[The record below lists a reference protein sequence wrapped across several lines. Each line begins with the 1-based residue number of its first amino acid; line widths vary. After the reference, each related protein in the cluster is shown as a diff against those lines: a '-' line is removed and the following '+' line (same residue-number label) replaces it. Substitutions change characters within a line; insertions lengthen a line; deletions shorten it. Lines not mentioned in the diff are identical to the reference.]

1 MSSSSSRPA
10 PAVRSLADDVR
21 GRTDAQ
27 LRTLVRRR
35 PDLARPA
42 PSDLTSLAARAST
55 RASVQRT
62 LDGLDRGHL
71 QVLETLV
78 VSGDPVDLASAARL
92 LGRSARSVDSFVR
105 ALWDRALLW
114 RNSDGQHVVR
124 AVSEVLG
131 PHPAGLGPAIGDLRS
146 SSPEWST
153 SGEALDAVIAAAPP
167 DARSILDML
176 TWGPPIGTLS
186 PQGSMAAAGAWLLSH
201 QLIIALT
208 GEHVALPR
216 EVALRLRGGRLHRE
230 SALTA
235 PQLNIVGHDQLSVD
249 AAAGGQASELLNLVD
264 ELAADWGPR
273 PPRVL
278 RAGGLSVRDFRRLA
292 TVLDADPGHAA
303 FVAETAYVA
312 GLLADDGSLEPVWAP
327 TPGYDEWQQR
337 PSAQRWVR
345 LGRGWL
351 ASGRAPHLVGT
362 APGGGGSPVNA
373 LSGEVV
379 YPPMRQLR
387 GDILAE
393 LSSLPEGQ
401 APDLNSLADRI
412 RWRRPMRRGEIIE
425 AVTAAVLREAEW
437 LGITGRGAL
446 STAGRLLLEVSAG
459 PLADTSVAEEA
470 ISTHLPSPVEHVL
483 LQADLTAVA
492 PGRLEGSLAQFMRLV
507 ADVESRGGATVY
519 RFSPQSVR
527 RGLDA
532 GWSSAQVLTALQ
544 DASRTPVPQPLE
556 YLVGDVARRHGQT
569 RVGSVSAY
577 IRSDDITVLDTMLAD
592 RGLAALQLRRVAPTV
607 VVSQAHTLVVLEM
620 LRENGF
626 APVAETTEGGVQIP
640 RVAHHRTPAR
650 RASASPG
657 ITSVVDDELTE
668 TLVSALRAGEESSAY
683 ERARAQSQP
692 GPRMLP
698 STEPAVALALLREAS
713 ADSLGIWIGSADSD
727 GRTTR
732 VLFYPRRIEGGR
744 AYGTVEGSEVERA
757 FSIHRITGA
766 AVS

>member
-1 MSSSSSRPA
+1 
-10 PAVRSLADDVR
+10 L
-21 GRTDAQ
+21 
-27 LRTLVRRR
+27 LRRR

-55 RASVQRT
+55 RASVQRA

-71 QVLETLV
+71 QILETLV
-78 VSGDPVDLASAARL
+78 VSGDPVDLARASEL
-92 LGRSARSVDSFVR
+92 LDRSARFLNGFVGE
-105 ALWDRALLW
+105 LWDRALLW
-114 RNSDGQHVVR
+114 RSSEGKHVVR

-131 PHPAGLGPAIGDLRS
+131 PHPAGLGPAITDLRGPTPVWYA
-146 SSPEWST
+146 SP
-153 SGEALDAVIAAAPP
+153 EALDSVIAAAPP
-167 DARSILDML
+167 DARNILDML

-186 PQGSMAAAGAWLLSH
+186 PGGTAAAAGAWLLSH
-201 QLIIALT
+201 QLISALS
-208 GEHVALPR
+208 GDHVALPR
-216 EVALRLRGGRLHRE
+216 EVALRLRGGRLHQKT
-230 SALTA
+230 ALTA
-235 PQLNIVGHDQLSVD
+235 PHLTVFAHEQSSVD
-249 AAAGGQASELLNLVD
+249 DAAGGQASELLGLVD
-264 ELAADWGPR
+264 ELATDWGPR

-278 RAGGLSVRDFRRLA
+278 RAGGLSVRDFKRLA
-292 TVLDADPGHAA
+292 AVLDIDTAHAA
-303 FVAETAYVA
+303 FIVETAYAA
-312 GLLADDGSLEPVWAP
+312 GLLADDASLEPVWAP

-345 LGRGWL
+345 LGRDWL

-362 APGGGGSPVNA
+362 VPAGGGSPINA
-373 LSGEVV
+373 LSGQVV

-387 GDILAE
+387 GDILTE
-393 LSSLPEGQ
+393 LAALPDGQ
-401 APDLNSLADRI
+401 APDLDCLADRI
-412 RWRRPMRRGEIIE
+412 RWRRPMRRAEIIE

-446 STAGRLLLEVSAG
+446 STAGRLLLEATAEDSA
-459 PLADTSVAEEA
+459 AEEE
-470 ISTHLPSPVEHVL
+470 ISSHLPSPVEHVL

-492 PGRLEGSLAQFMRLV
+492 PGRLEGSIAKFMRLV

-519 RFSPQSVR
+519 RFTPESVR
-527 RGLDA
+527 RSLDA
-532 GWSSAQVLTALQ
+532 GWSSAQVLTALA

-577 IRSDDITVLDTMLAD
+577 IRSDDTTVLDTMLAD
-592 RGLAALQLRRVAPTV
+592 RELAALQLKRIAPTV

-626 APVAETTEGGVQIP
+626 VPVAETTEGGVMIRHISQ
-640 RVAHHRTPAR
+640 HRTPAR
-650 RASASPG
+650 RSPAPPTL
-657 ITSVVDDELTE
+657 TSVIDDKVTE
-668 TLVSALRAGEESSAY
+668 TLVSALRAGEESAAY
-683 ERARAQSQP
+683 EQARAKSQP
-692 GPRMLP
+692 GPRLP

-713 ADSLGIWIGSADSD
+713 ADSLGVWIGYADAD

-732 VLFYPRRIEGGR
+732 ILFYPKRIEGGR
-744 AYGTVEGSEVERA
+744 AYGSVEGSNVERA

>member
-1 MSSSSSRPA
+1 
-10 PAVRSLADDVR
+10 
-21 GRTDAQ
+21 
-27 LRTLVRRR
+27 
-35 PDLARPA
+35 
-42 PSDLTSLAARAST
+42 
-55 RASVQRT
+55 
-62 LDGLDRGHL
+62 
-71 QVLETLV
+71 V
-78 VSGDPVDLASAARL
+78 VSGDPVDLAVTAEL
-92 LGRSARSVDSFVR
+92 LGTSTRTLEGFARE
-105 ALWDRALLW
+105 LWDRALLW
-114 RNSDGQHVVR
+114 RSGEGQHVVR

-131 PHPAGLGPAIGDLRS
+131 PHPAGLGPTIADLPGS
-146 SSPEWST
+146 HPEWYGSPK
-153 SGEALDAVIAAAPP
+153 ALDSVIASAPAG
-167 DARSILDML
+167 ARSILDML

-186 PQGSMAAAGAWLLSH
+186 PGGPMADAGAWLSSH
-201 QLIIALT
+201 QLISPLS
-208 GEHVALPR
+208 GDHVALPR
-216 EVALRLRGGRLHRE
+216 EVALRLRGGRIHRE
-230 SALTA
+230 SALIA
-235 PQLNIVGHDQLSVD
+235 PELSVTVHKQSSVD
-249 AAAGGQASELLNLVD
+249 DAAGGQASELLGLVD

-278 RAGGLSVRDFRRLA
+278 RAGGLSVRDFKRLA
-292 TVLDADPGHAA
+292 GVLDVESAHAA
-303 FVAETAYVA
+303 FVVETAYAA

-327 TPGYDEWQQR
+327 TPGYDDWQQK
-337 PSAQRWVR
+337 PSAQRWIR
-345 LGRGWL
+345 LTRDWL
-351 ASGRAPHLVGT
+351 ASGRAPHLVST
-362 APGGGGSPVNA
+362 APPGGGSPINA

-387 GDILAE
+387 GDVLAE
-393 LSSLPEGQ
+393 LAALPEGH
-401 APDLNSLADRI
+401 APDPASLAERI
-412 RWRRPMRRGEIIE
+412 GWRRPMRRAEIIE
-425 AVTAAVLREAEW
+425 AVTSAALREAEW
-437 LGITGRGAL
+437 LGVTGRGAL
-446 STAGRLLLEVSAG
+446 STAGRLLVENTNDLSA
-459 PLADTSVAEEA
+459 AAEA
-470 ISTHLPSPVEHVL
+470 INTHLPSPVEHVL

-527 RGLDA
+527 RALDA

-577 IRSDDITVLDTMLAD
+577 IRSDDTAVLDTMLAD

-626 APVAETTEGGVQIP
+626 SPVAETTEGGVQIP

-650 RASASPG
+650 RSPATPT
-657 ITSVVDDELTE
+657 ITAVVDDELTE
-668 TLVSALRAGEESSAY
+668 TLVSALRAGEESAAY

-692 GPRMLP
+692 GPRLP
-698 STEPAVALALLREAS
+698 STEPAVALALLREAA
-713 ADSLGIWIGSADSD
+713 ADSLGIWIGYADAD

-732 VLFYPRRIEGGR
+732 ILFYPKRIEGGR
-744 AYGTVEGSEVERA
+744 AFGSVQGSNVERA

>member
-1 MSSSSSRPA
+1 VSTSLSRPA
-10 PAVRSLADDVR
+10 TAVRSLADDIR
-21 GRTDAQ
+21 SRSDEQ
-27 LRTLVRRR
+27 LRALVRRR

-55 RASVQRT
+55 RASVQRA

-78 VSGDPVDLASAARL
+78 VSGDPVDLAMTAKL
-92 LGRSARSVDSFVR
+92 LGGSLRSLDEFVR
-105 ALWDRALLW
+105 ELRDRALLW
-114 RNSDGQHVVR
+114 RSADGQHVVR

-131 PHPAGLGPAIGDLRS
+131 PHPAGLGPATAELPGS
-146 SSPEWST
+146 APAWSGSPK
-153 SGEALDAVIAAAPP
+153 ALDDVIASAP
-167 DARSILDML
+167 AGSRNILDML

-186 PQGSMAAAGAWLLSH
+186 PGGPMAAAGAWLLSH
-201 QLIIALT
+201 QLLSALSS
-208 GEHVALPR
+208 EHVVLPR

-230 SALTA
+230 IALTA
-235 PQLNIVGHDQLSVD
+235 PKLKVTTHEQSSVD
-249 AAAGGQASELLNLVD
+249 DAAGGQASGLLGLVD

-273 PPRVL
+273 PPRVM
-278 RAGGLSVRDFRRLA
+278 RAGGLSVRDFKRLA
-292 TVLDADPGHAA
+292 SILDVESAHAA
-303 FVAETAYVA
+303 FVVETAYAA
-312 GLLADDGSLEPVWAP
+312 GLLADDGSVEPVWAP

-337 PSAQRWVR
+337 PSARRWVQ
-345 LGRGWL
+345 LSQDWL

-362 APGGGGSPVNA
+362 VPASGGSPINA

-379 YPPMRQLR
+379 YPPIRQLR
-387 GDILAE
+387 GDVLTELAA
-393 LSSLPEGQ
+393 LPEGQ
-401 APDLNSLADRI
+401 APDLGSLADRL
-412 RWRRPMRRGEIIE
+412 RWRRPMRRAEIIE
-425 AVTAAVLREAEW
+425 TVTAAVLRECEW

-446 STAGRLLLEVSAG
+446 STAGRLLFEAR
-459 PLADTSVAEEA
+459 ADLSVAEEA
-470 ISTHLPSPVEHVL
+470 INTHLPSPVEHVL

-556 YLVGDVARRHGQT
+556 YLVGDIARRHGQT
-569 RVGSVSAY
+569 RVGTVSAY
-577 IRSDDITVLDTMLAD
+577 IRSDDTTVLDTMLAD
-592 RGLAALQLRRVAPTV
+592 RELAALQLRRVAPTV

-650 RASASPG
+650 RSPAAPK
-657 ITSVVDDELTE
+657 ITSVVDDEQTE
-668 TLVSALRAGEESSAY
+668 TLISALRAGEESAAY
-683 ERARAQSQP
+683 EREREQSQP
-692 GPRMLP
+692 GPRLP

-713 ADSLGIWIGSADSD
+713 ADSLGVWIGYADAD
-727 GRTTR
+727 GRTKR
-732 VLFYPRRIEGGR
+732 ILFYPKRIEGGR
-744 AYGTVEGSEVERA
+744 AYGSVEGSNVEHT

>member
-1 MSSSSSRPA
+1 M
-10 PAVRSLADDVR
+10 
-21 GRTDAQ
+21 
-27 LRTLVRRR
+27 
-35 PDLARPA
+35 
-42 PSDLTSLAARAST
+42 
-55 RASVQRT
+55 
-62 LDGLDRGHL
+62 
-71 QVLETLV
+71 
-78 VSGDPVDLASAARL
+78 VSGDPVDLAMTAKL
-92 LGRSARSVDSFVR
+92 LGTSARSLDGFVR
-105 ALWDRALLW
+105 ELWDRALLW
-114 RNSDGQHVVR
+114 RSGDGQHVVR

-131 PHPAGLGPAIGDLRS
+131 PHPAGLGPAIAELPG
-146 SSPEWST
+146 ST
-153 SGEALDAVIAAAPP
+153 PAWCDSAGALDQVIASAPAG
-167 DARSILDML
+167 ARNILDML

-186 PQGSMAAAGAWLLSH
+186 PGGPMAAAGNWLLSH
-201 QLIIALT
+201 QLLSSLSA
-208 GEHVALPR
+208 EHVALPH
-216 EVALRLRGGRLHRE
+216 EVALRLRGGKLHRQTE
-230 SALTA
+230 LSAPKLTVTRHE
-235 PQLNIVGHDQLSVD
+235 QSSVD
-249 AAAGGQASELLNLVD
+249 DAAGGQASELLGLVD

-278 RAGGLSVRDFRRLA
+278 RAGGLSVRDFKRLA
-292 TVLDADPGHAA
+292 SILDVDSAHAA
-303 FVAETAYVA
+303 FVVETAYAA

-327 TPGYDEWQQR
+327 TPGYDDWQQK
-337 PSAQRWVR
+337 PSAHRWVR
-345 LGRGWL
+345 LSQDWL
-351 ASGRAPHLVGT
+351 ASGRAPHLVGSVP
-362 APGGGGSPVNA
+362 AGGGGPVNA

-379 YPPMRQLR
+379 YPPVRQLR
-387 GDILAE
+387 GDVLNELAA
-393 LSSLPEGQ
+393 LPEGQ
-401 APDLNSLADRI
+401 APDLSSLTARL
-412 RWRRPMRRGEIIE
+412 RWRRPMRRAEIIE
-425 AVTAAVLREAEW
+425 AVTAAVLAEAEW

-446 STAGRLLLEVSAG
+446 STAGRLLFEATADPSA
-459 PLADTSVAEEA
+459 AEEA
-470 ISTHLPSPVEHVL
+470 INTHLPSPVEHVL

-556 YLVGDVARRHGQT
+556 YLVGDIARRHGQT

-577 IRSDDITVLDTMLAD
+577 IRSDDTTVLDTMLAD

-640 RVAHHRTPAR
+640 RVAQHRTPAR
-650 RASASPG
+650 RSPAAPT

-668 TLVSALRAGEESSAY
+668 TLISALRAGEESAAY
-683 ERARAQSQP
+683 ERERAQSQP
-692 GPRMLP
+692 GPRLP

-713 ADSLGIWIGSADSD
+713 ADSLGVWIGYADAD
-727 GRTTR
+727 GRTKR
-732 VLFYPRRIEGGR
+732 ILFYPKRIEGGR
-744 AYGTVEGSEVERA
+744 AYGSVEGSNVEHT

>member
-1 MSSSSSRPA
+1 MSTSSSRPA
-10 PAVRSLADDVR
+10 AARSLADDVR
-21 GRTDAQ
+21 SRSDEQ
-27 LRTLVRRR
+27 LRALVRRR

-55 RASVQRT
+55 RASVQRA

-71 QVLETLV
+71 QVLEALV
-78 VSGDPVDLASAARL
+78 VSGDPVDLAVTAKLVGGSVRS
-92 LGRSARSVDSFVR
+92 LGGFVTE
-105 ALWDRALLW
+105 LWDRGLLW
-114 RNSDGQHVVR
+114 HSGDGQHVVR

-131 PHPAGLGPAIGDLRS
+131 PNPAGLGPAIAELPGSTPD
-146 SSPEWST
+146 WSL
-153 SGEALDAVIAAAPP
+153 SCEALDQVIASAPAG
-167 DARSILDML
+167 ARNILDML

-186 PQGSMAAAGAWLLSH
+186 AGGPMVGAGAWLLSH
-201 QLIIALT
+201 QLLSALSS
-208 GEHVALPR
+208 ERVALPR
-216 EVALRLRGGRLHRE
+216 EVALRLRGGKLHQE
-230 SALTA
+230 TALTA
-235 PQLNIVGHDQLSVD
+235 PKLAVTTHEQSSVD
-249 AAAGGQASELLNLVD
+249 DAAGGQASELLGLVD

-278 RAGGLSVRDFRRLA
+278 RAGGLSVRDFKRLA
-292 TVLDADPGHAA
+292 SILDVDPAHAA
-303 FVAETAYVA
+303 FVVETAYAA

-327 TPGYDEWQQR
+327 TPGYDEWQQK
-337 PSAQRWVR
+337 PSANRWVR
-345 LGRGWL
+345 LSQDWL
-351 ASGRAPHLVGT
+351 SSGRAPHLVGT
-362 APGGGGSPVNA
+362 VPAGGGSPINA

-387 GDILAE
+387 GDVLTELAAM
-393 LSSLPEGQ
+393 PQGH
-401 APDLNSLADRI
+401 APDLPSLANRI
-412 RWRRPMRRGEIIE
+412 SWRRPMRRTEIIQ

-437 LGITGRGAL
+437 LGVTGRGAL
-446 STAGRLLLEVSAG
+446 STAGRLLFEATANPSA
-459 PLADTSVAEEA
+459 AEEA
-470 ISTHLPSPVEHVL
+470 IDTHLPSPVEHVL

-532 GWSSAQVLTALQ
+532 GWSSAQVLDALQ

-569 RVGSVSAY
+569 RVGPVSAY
-577 IRSDDITVLDTMLAD
+577 IRSDDTAVLDTMLAD

-640 RVAHHRTPAR
+640 RVPQHRTPPR
-650 RASASPG
+650 RPPATPR

-668 TLVSALRAGEESSAY
+668 TLVSALRAGEESAAFER
-683 ERARAQSQP
+683 ERARSQP
-692 GPRMLP
+692 GPRLP

-713 ADSLGIWIGSADSD
+713 ADSLGVWIGYADAD
-727 GRTTR
+727 GRTQR
-732 VLFYPRRIEGGR
+732 ILFYPRRIEGGR
-744 AYGTVEGSEVERA
+744 AYGSVEGSNVEHT

>member
-1 MSSSSSRPA
+1 VSTSSPRRA
-10 PAVRSLADDVR
+10 AAVRSLADDVR
-21 GRTDAQ
+21 SRSDEQ

-55 RASVQRT
+55 RASVQRA

-71 QVLETLV
+71 QVLEALV
-78 VSGDPVDLASAARL
+78 VSGDPVDLAATAKL
-92 LGRSARSVDSFVR
+92 LGESVRSLDAFIHE
-105 ALWDRALLW
+105 LWDRALLW
-114 RNSDGQHVVR
+114 RSGDGQHVVR

-131 PHPAGLGPAIGDLRS
+131 PHPAGLGPATADLPGS
-146 SSPEWST
+146 TPAWSASPQE
-153 SGEALDAVIAAAPP
+153 LDSVIATAPSG
-167 DARSILDML
+167 ARNILDML

-186 PQGSMAAAGAWLLSH
+186 PGGPMAAAGTWLLSH
-201 QLIIALT
+201 HLLSALS
-208 GEHVALPR
+208 GDHVVLPR
-216 EVALRLRGGRLHRE
+216 EVALRLRGGKLHRE
-230 SALTA
+230 TSLSAPMLTVTA
-235 PQLNIVGHDQLSVD
+235 HEQSSVD
-249 AAAGGQASELLNLVD
+249 DAAGGQASELLGLVD

-278 RAGGLSVRDFRRLA
+278 RAGGLSVRDFKRLA
-292 TVLDADPGHAA
+292 AILDVDSGHAA
-303 FVAETAYVA
+303 FVVETAYA
-312 GLLADDGSLEPVWAP
+312 TGLLADDASLEPVWAP
-327 TPGYDEWQQR
+327 TPGYDEWQQK
-337 PSAQRWVR
+337 PSAHRWVR
-345 LGRGWL
+345 LSRAWL
-351 ASGRAPHLVGT
+351 ASGRAPHLVG
-362 APGGGGSPVNA
+362 APSADKGSPVNA

-379 YPPMRQLR
+379 YPPIRQLR
-387 GDILAE
+387 GDVLAE
-393 LSSLPEGQ
+393 LAALPEGQ
-401 APDLNSLADRI
+401 APDPAGLADRI
-412 RWRRPMRRGEIIE
+412 RWRRPMRRSEIIE
-425 AVTAAVLREAEW
+425 AVTAAMLREAEW

-446 STAGRLLLEVSAG
+446 STAGRLIFDATADPSA
-459 PLADTSVAEEA
+459 AEEA
-470 ISTHLPSPVEHVL
+470 IDTHLPSPVEHVL

-519 RFSPQSVR
+519 RFSPESVR

-532 GWSSAQVLTALQ
+532 GWSSAQVLRALQ

-556 YLVGDVARRHGQT
+556 YLVGDIARRHGQT

-577 IRSDDITVLDTMLAD
+577 IRSDDTTVLDTMLAD

-626 APVAETTEGGVQIP
+626 SPVAETTEGGVQIP
-640 RVAHHRTPAR
+640 RVTQHRTPVR
-650 RASASPG
+650 RSPAAPT

-668 TLVSALRAGEESSAY
+668 TLVAALRAGEESAAY

-692 GPRMLP
+692 GPRLP

-713 ADSLGIWIGSADSD
+713 ADSLGIWIGYADAD

-732 VLFYPRRIEGGR
+732 ILFFPKRIEGGR
-744 AYGTVEGSEVERA
+744 AYGFVEGTNVERT

>member
-1 MSSSSSRPA
+1 
-10 PAVRSLADDVR
+10 VRSRNDE
-21 GRTDAQ
+21 Q
-27 LRTLVRRR
+27 LRALVRRR

-55 RASVQRT
+55 RASVQRA

-71 QVLETLV
+71 QVLEALV
-78 VSGDPVDLASAARL
+78 VTGDPVDLAGAAKL
-92 LGRSARSVDSFVR
+92 LGSPARSLDIFVR
-105 ALWDRALLW
+105 ELWDRGLLW
-114 RNSDGQHVVR
+114 RSHDGQHVVR

-131 PHPAGLGPAIGDLRS
+131 PNPAGLGPSLADLPGS
-146 SSPEWST
+146 TPAWSGSPK
-153 SGEALDAVIAAAPP
+153 ALDKVIASAPG
-167 DARSILDML
+167 DARNILDML
-176 TWGPPIGTLS
+176 TWGPPVGALS
-186 PQGSMAAAGAWLLSH
+186 PGGPMAAAGTWLLAH
-201 QLIIALT
+201 QLLSALS
-208 GEHVALPR
+208 GDHVALPR
-216 EVALRLRGGRLHRE
+216 EVALRLRGGRLHRK

-235 PQLNIVGHDQLSVD
+235 PMLTVTEHEQPSVD
-249 AAAGGQASELLNLVD
+249 DAAGGQASELLGLID

-278 RAGGLSVRDFRRLA
+278 RAGGLSVRDFKRLA
-292 TVLDADPGHAA
+292 SVLDVDQAHAA
-303 FVAETAYVA
+303 FVVETAYVA
-312 GLLADDGSLEPVWAP
+312 GLLGDDGSLEPVWAP
-327 TPGYDEWQQR
+327 TPGYDEWQQK
-337 PSAQRWVR
+337 PSANRWVR
-345 LGRGWL
+345 LGRAWL
-351 ASGRAPHLVGT
+351 SSGRAPHLVGT
-362 APGGGGSPVNA
+362 VATGGGSPVNA

-387 GDILAE
+387 GDVLAE
-393 LSSLPEGQ
+393 LAAVPEGR
-401 APDLNSLADRI
+401 APDLAGLAERI
-412 RWRRPMRRGEIIE
+412 CWRRPMRRSEIIE

-446 STAGRLLLEVSAG
+446 STAGRLLFGGSGTTADPSA
-459 PLADTSVAEEA
+459 AERA
-470 ISTHLPSPVEHVL
+470 IDTHLPSPVEHVL

-532 GWSSAQVLTALQ
+532 GWSSAQVLAALQ

-556 YLVGDVARRHGQT
+556 YLVGDIARRHGQT
-569 RVGSVSAY
+569 RVGTVSSY
-577 IRSDDITVLDTMLAD
+577 IRSDDTAVLDTMLAD

-607 VVSQAHTLVVLEM
+607 VVSQAHALVVLEM

-650 RASASPG
+650 RVPVAPKIS
-657 ITSVVDDELTE
+657 TVDDEQTDS
-668 TLVSALRAGEESSAY
+668 LVSALRAGEESAAY

-692 GPRMLP
+692 GPRLP

-713 ADSLGIWIGSADSD
+713 ADSLGVWIGYADAD
-727 GRTTR
+727 GRTKR
-732 VLFYPRRIEGGR
+732 ILFYPRRIEGGR
-744 AYGTVEGSEVERA
+744 AFGSVEGSDVEHT

>member
-1 MSSSSSRPA
+1 MSTSSSRTA
-10 PAVRSLADDVR
+10 AAVRSLADDVR
-21 GRTDAQ
+21 GRSDEQ

-55 RASVQRT
+55 RASVQRA

-78 VSGDPVDLASAARL
+78 VSGDPADLPSTAKL
-92 LGRSARSVDSFVR
+92 LGTSVRNLDGFVLE
-105 ALWDRALLW
+105 LWDRALLW
-114 RNSDGQHVVR
+114 HSGDGDHVVR

-131 PHPAGLGPAIGDLRS
+131 PHPAGLGPAMAELPGS
-146 SSPEWST
+146 APGWSASPRE
-153 SGEALDAVIAAAPP
+153 LDTVIASAPAG
-167 DARSILDML
+167 ARNILDML
-176 TWGPPIGTLS
+176 TWGPPVGTLS
-186 PQGSMAAAGAWLLSH
+186 PGGPMAAASEWLQSH
-201 QLIIALT
+201 QLISALP
-208 GEHVALPR
+208 GDHVALPR
-216 EVALRLRGGRLHRE
+216 EVALRLRGGRLHRQAE
-230 SALTA
+230 LTA
-235 PQLNIVGHDQLSVD
+235 PTLSVTAHEQPSVD
-249 AAAGGQASELLNLVD
+249 DAAGGQASELLGLVD

-278 RAGGLSVRDFRRLA
+278 RAGGLSVRDFKRLA
-292 TVLDADPGHAA
+292 SVLDVDPAHAA
-303 FVAETAYVA
+303 FVVETAYAA

-327 TPGYDEWQQR
+327 TPAYDDWQQR
-337 PSAQRWVR
+337 PSAHRWIR
-345 LGRGWL
+345 LSRAWL
-351 ASGRAPHLVGT
+351 ASGRAPHLVS
-362 APGGGGSPVNA
+362 AVPPGGGSPVNA

-387 GDILAE
+387 GDVLAE
-393 LSSLPEGQ
+393 LADLPEGQ
-401 APDLNSLADRI
+401 APVLASLAARI
-412 RWRRPMRRGEIIE
+412 RWRRPMRRAEIIE
-425 AVTAAVLREAEW
+425 AVTAAVLGEAEW

-446 STAGRLLLEVSAG
+446 STAGRFLFDAA
-459 PLADTSVAEEA
+459 ADPAAAEQA
-470 ISTHLPSPVEHVL
+470 INTHLPSPVEHVL

-532 GWSSAQVLTALQ
+532 GWSAGQVLAALQ

-577 IRSDDITVLDTMLAD
+577 IRSDDTTVLDTMLAD
-592 RGLAALQLRRVAPTV
+592 RGLAPLQLRRVAPTV

-626 APVAETTEGGVQIP
+626 SPVAETTEGGIQIP

-650 RASASPG
+650 RPPAAPT
-657 ITSVVDDELTE
+657 ITSFVDDELTH
-668 TLVSALRAGEESSAY
+668 TLVAALRAGEESAAY

-692 GPRMLP
+692 GPRLP
-698 STEPAVALALLREAS
+698 STEPAVALAFLREAA
-713 ADSLGIWIGSADSD
+713 ADSLGVWIGYADAD

-732 VLFYPRRIEGGR
+732 ILFYPKRIEGGR
-744 AYGTVEGSEVERA
+744 AYGSVEGSNVERT

>member
-1 MSSSSSRPA
+1 VSTSSSRTA
-10 PAVRSLADDVR
+10 AARSLADDVR
-21 GRTDAQ
+21 GRSDEQ

-55 RASVQRT
+55 RASVQRA

-78 VSGDPVDLASAARL
+78 VSGDPVDLATTAKL
-92 LGRSARSVDSFVR
+92 LGGAVRSLDGFVR
-105 ALWDRALLW
+105 ELWDRGLLW
-114 RNSDGQHVVR
+114 RGGEGQHVVR

-131 PHPAGLGPAIGDLRS
+131 PHPAGLGPSIAELPGS
-146 SSPEWST
+146 TPAWSVST
-153 SGEALDAVIAAAPP
+153 KALDSVIASAPA
-167 DARSILDML
+167 DARNILDML

-186 PQGSMAAAGAWLLSH
+186 PGGPMAAAGAWLVSH
-201 QLIIALT
+201 QLISALS
-208 GEHVALPR
+208 GDHVALPR

-230 SALTA
+230 TALTA
-235 PQLNIVGHDQLSVD
+235 PKLTVTAHEQSSVD
-249 AAAGGQASELLNLVD
+249 DAAGGQASELLGLVD

-278 RAGGLSVRDFRRLA
+278 RAGGLSVRDFKRLA
-292 TVLDADPGHAA
+292 TILDVDAAHAA
-303 FVAETAYVA
+303 FVVETAYA
-312 GLLADDGSLEPVWAP
+312 SGLLADDGSLEPVWAP
-327 TPGYDEWQQR
+327 TPAYDDWQQR
-337 PSAQRWVR
+337 PSANRWIR
-345 LGRGWL
+345 LSRDWL
-351 ASGRAPHLVGT
+351 TSGRAPHLVGAVPT
-362 APGGGGSPVNA
+362 AGGGPVNA

-387 GDILAE
+387 GDVLTELAA
-393 LSSLPEGQ
+393 LPEGQ
-401 APDLNSLADRI
+401 APDLTSLADRI
-412 RWRRPMRRGEIIE
+412 RWRRPMRRAEIIE
-425 AVTAAVLREAEW
+425 AVTAAVLHEAEW

-446 STAGRLLLEVSAG
+446 STAGRLLFEG
-459 PLADTSVAEEA
+459 TADPTAAEEA
-470 ISTHLPSPVEHVL
+470 INAHLPSPVEHVL

-532 GWSSAQVLTALQ
+532 GWSSAQVLSTLQ
-544 DASRTPVPQPLE
+544 NASRTPVPQPLE

-569 RVGSVSAY
+569 RVGSVQAY
-577 IRSDDITVLDTMLAD
+577 IRSDDTTVLDTMLAD
-592 RGLAALQLRRVAPTV
+592 RGLAALQLRRIAPTV

-640 RVAHHRTPAR
+640 HVAHHRTPAR
-650 RASASPG
+650 RPPAAPK
-657 ITSVVDDELTE
+657 ITSAIDDELTH
-668 TLVSALRAGEESSAY
+668 TLVAALRAGEESAAY

-692 GPRMLP
+692 GPRLP

-713 ADSLGIWIGSADSD
+713 ADSLGVWIGYADAD

-732 VLFYPRRIEGGR
+732 ILFYPKRIEGGR
-744 AYGTVEGSEVERA
+744 AYGSVEGSNVERT

>member
-1 MSSSSSRPA
+1 MSTSLSRPA
-10 PAVRSLADDVR
+10 TAVRSLADDIR
-21 GRTDAQ
+21 SRSDEQ
-27 LRTLVRRR
+27 LRALVRRR

-55 RASVQRT
+55 RASVQRA

-78 VSGDPVDLASAARL
+78 VSGDPVDLAMTAKL
-92 LGRSARSVDSFVR
+92 LGGSLRSLDEFVR
-105 ALWDRALLW
+105 ELRDRALLW
-114 RNSDGQHVVR
+114 RSGDGQHVVR

-131 PHPAGLGPAIGDLRS
+131 PHPAGLGPATAELPGS
-146 SSPEWST
+146 APAWSGSPK
-153 SGEALDAVIAAAPP
+153 ALDDVIASAP
-167 DARSILDML
+167 AGSRNILDML
-176 TWGPPIGTLS
+176 TWGPPIGSLS
-186 PQGSMAAAGAWLLSH
+186 PGGPMAAAGAWLLSH
-201 QLIIALT
+201 QLLSALSS
-208 GEHVALPR
+208 EHVVLPR

-230 SALTA
+230 IALTA
-235 PQLNIVGHDQLSVD
+235 PKLKVTTHEQSSVD
-249 AAAGGQASELLNLVD
+249 DAAGGQASGLLGLVD

-273 PPRVL
+273 PPRVM
-278 RAGGLSVRDFRRLA
+278 RAGGLSVRDFKRLA
-292 TVLDADPGHAA
+292 SILDVESAHAA
-303 FVAETAYVA
+303 FVVETAYAA
-312 GLLADDGSLEPVWAP
+312 GLLADDGSVEPVWAP

-337 PSAQRWVR
+337 PSARRWVQ
-345 LGRGWL
+345 LSQDWL

-362 APGGGGSPVNA
+362 VPASGGSPINA

-379 YPPMRQLR
+379 YPPIRQLR
-387 GDILAE
+387 GDVLTELAA
-393 LSSLPEGQ
+393 LPEGQ
-401 APDLNSLADRI
+401 APDLGSLADRL
-412 RWRRPMRRGEIIE
+412 RWRRPMRRAEIIE
-425 AVTAAVLREAEW
+425 AVTAAVLGECEW

-446 STAGRLLLEVSAG
+446 STAGRLLFEAR
-459 PLADTSVAEEA
+459 ADLSVAEEA
-470 ISTHLPSPVEHVL
+470 INTHLPSPVEHVL

-556 YLVGDVARRHGQT
+556 YLVGDIARRHGQT
-569 RVGSVSAY
+569 RVGTVSAY
-577 IRSDDITVLDTMLAD
+577 IRSDDTTVLDTMLAD
-592 RGLAALQLRRVAPTV
+592 RELAALQLRRVAPTV

-626 APVAETTEGGVQIP
+626 APVAETTEGSVQIP

-650 RASASPG
+650 RSPAAPK
-657 ITSVVDDELTE
+657 ITSVVDDEQTE
-668 TLVSALRAGEESSAY
+668 TLISALRAGEESAAY
-683 ERARAQSQP
+683 EREREQSQP
-692 GPRMLP
+692 GPRLP

-713 ADSLGIWIGSADSD
+713 ADSLGVWIGYADAD
-727 GRTTR
+727 GRTKR
-732 VLFYPRRIEGGR
+732 ILFYPKRIEGGR
-744 AYGTVEGSEVERA
+744 AYGSVEGSNVEHT